1 MNILEVIG
9 RAATDPVHASLCM
22 ALYHTGTALA
32 RHMPS
37 TVQEPLLR
45 YTAQFQIHS
54 KQEFNEEE
62 NLGSQKA
69 QDTLAEKMMAYMAG
83 ATEVATGTMQMEEPT
98 VETTTAGTS

>member
-1 MNILEVIG
+1 M
-9 RAATDPVHASLCM
+9 R
-22 ALYHTGTALA
+22 
-32 RHMPS
+32 
-37 TVQEPLLR
+37 
-45 YTAQFQIHS
+45 
-54 KQEFNEEE
+54 KK